1 ASGTVAPDGSLV
13 LKLYYDRDT
22 YTVTFNT
29 NGGNAVPSQN
39 GIRYE
44 GLAVTPVAP
53 TKTGYLFD
61 GWYSDEG
68 LSAAYDFSSPMTDS
82 FTLYTK
88 WSPRTDTAYK
98 VEHYRQNVGD
108 DGYTLY
114 ETDDLQGTTDIAMT
128 ATAKSYP
135 GFHENT
141 GAPDLV
147 ASGTVAPDG
156 SLVLKLYYDRDT
168 YTVTFDANGGNMEP
182 SAISVTYGHAYG
194 TLPITT
200 RTDYKFVGWYTTADG
215 GVNVTSDSIVTSGGD
230 RTLYAQWVKESCGV
244 LDGVV
249 NDADGN
255 PVPGAAITIRAGNVD
270 YKTTTADLDGRFTIL
285 AVKYG
290 TYNLVAEKNG
300 VTVTTILAIQAEKVS
315 QTITLPRGKTSSV
328 VDVLGNAPE
337 LVVGSL
343 NTLFDRPEVYTG
355 SDETVVAG
363 GGTVELRM
371 TVEEKDAATLGE
383 DAAQITLAASGM
395 TPLYLDVKLTKNV
408 ISGDRSEVSTT
419 LTELPQ
425 LLDIIIPLG
434 DTSGEGCRIF
444 RVHNGATDEIT
455 NTPNEYGEY
464 FEIHGSS
471 VIVHAGRFSTYAIA
485 TPDNNSDSSQYL
497 IKASA
502 GSGGA
507 VTPET
512 AWVSDGGSV
521 TVRII
526 PNEGH
531 SIQSVMVDGHEV
543 GAAESYTFQNVSQ
556 NHTLTATFFCPSEAY
571 ADLDTGSWYHTA
583 VDVMIS
589 RGYMLGTAA
598 GRWEPNGSITRAQ
611 MAMILFKMK
620 GTDADAPTGSP
631 FIDVSLDAW
640 YAGPVAWAASSGVGV
655 GYDENRFGPDDALTR
670 EQLALILYQYVG
682 EPTGQTEDSET
693 IFFDRSQVSPWAET
707 AVRWAVSAGLLQ
719 GDERKLLRP
728 QGTCTRA
735 EAAAILYRYLTEKN
749 ERIGAGE

>member
-1 ASGTVAPDGSLV
+1 
-13 LKLYYDRDT
+13 
-22 YTVTFNT
+22 
-29 NGGNAVPSQN
+29 
-39 GIRYE
+39 
-44 GLAVTPVAP
+44 
-53 TKTGYLFD
+53 
-61 GWYSDEG
+61 
-68 LSAAYDFSSPMTDS
+68 
-82 FTLYTK
+82 
-88 WSPRTDTAYK
+88 
-98 VEHYRQNVGD
+98 
-108 DGYTLY
+108 
-114 ETDDLQGTTDIAMT
+114 
-128 ATAKSYP
+128 
-135 GFHENT
+135 
-141 GAPDLV
+141 
-147 ASGTVAPDG
+147 
-156 SLVLKLYYDRDT
+156 
-168 YTVTFDANGGNMEP
+168 
-182 SAISVTYGHAYG
+182 
-194 TLPITT
+194 
-200 RTDYKFVGWYTTADG
+200 
-215 GVNVTSDSIVTSGGD
+215 
-230 RTLYAQWVKESCGV
+230 AQWVKESYGV

-249 NDADGN
+249 NDSDGN

-270 YKTTTADLDGRFTIL
+270 YKTTTADLDGHFTIL

-290 TYNLVAEKNG
+290 TYNLVAEKDG
-300 VTVTTILAIQAEKVS
+300 VTVTTVISIQAEKVS

-337 LVVGSL
+337 LVVGGL
-343 NTLFDRPEVYTG
+343 NTLFERSEVYTG

-408 ISGDRSEVSTT
+408 ISGDGSEVSTT

-455 NTPNEYGEY
+455 STPNEYGEY
-464 FEIHGSS
+464 FEVQDSS
-471 VIVHAGRFSTYAIA
+471 VVVHAGRFSTYAIA
-485 TPDNNSDSSQYL
+485 TPDNSSDQYL
-497 IKASA
+497 IKATAS
-502 GSGGA
+502 SGGI

-526 PNEGH
+526 PSEGH
-531 SIQSVMVDGHEV
+531 SIQSVMVDGKAV
-543 GAAESYTFQNVSQ
+543 GTVESYTFSGVYK

-589 RGYMLGTAA
+589 NGYMLGTSTEC
-598 GRWEPNGSITRAQ
+598 WDPNGYITRAQ

-620 GTDADAPTGSP
+620 GTDAHAPTGSP
-631 FIDVSLDAW
+631 FEDVSMNAW
-640 YAGPVAWAASSGVGV
+640 YAGSVAWAASSGVGV
-655 GYDENRFGPDDALTR
+655 GYDENWFGPDDALTR
-670 EQLALILYQYVG
+670 EQLALMLYQYAG
-682 EPTGQTEDSET
+682 DTIGQTEDSET

-728 QGTCTRA
+728 QGTCTRV
-735 EAAAILYRYLTEKN
+735 EAAAILYRYLTETK
-749 ERIGAGE
+749 